1 MNKTHQMNQTDR
13 ACLRRANPRRSSLL
27 TASNPILWG
36 WYGRQEIHRLVQ
48 AATPAWSEDLA
59 E

>member
-1 MNKTHQMNQTDR
+1 MNNTNQMNQTDR

-27 TASNPILWG
+27 TASNPILRG
-36 WYGRQEIHRLVQ
+36 WHGRQEIHRLVQ